1 MEVPIKMDV
10 SAFQAYC
17 RRQKCGGG
25 KVVLVISIFWRTIKI
40 YQML

>member
-10 SAFQAYC
+10 STLQVYC
-17 RRQKCGGG
+17 RRQKYRGG
-25 KVVLVISIFWRTIKI
+25 KVVLVISIFWKTIKI